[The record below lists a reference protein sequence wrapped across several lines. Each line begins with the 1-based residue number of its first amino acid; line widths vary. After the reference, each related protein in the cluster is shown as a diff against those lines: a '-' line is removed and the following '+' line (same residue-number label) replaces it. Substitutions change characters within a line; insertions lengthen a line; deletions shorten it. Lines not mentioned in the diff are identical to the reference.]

1 MTKPLLAILL
11 LLNLGLANLYV
22 STAHSSQISI
32 SSGGV
37 DIHYEVHGEGEPT
50 LVFIH
55 GWSCDRSYWQAQVEY
70 FAKQYQVITIDLAGH
85 GESGTNRSEWNLR
98 DYGTDVVSVVN
109 ALQLEKL
116 VLVGHSLGGHVALEA
131 ASLMQEK
138 VLMVIGAD
146 SLHDLSATFSEEEMM
161 ALSQAMETDF
171 RATAEDMVRSQMFLP
186 EANISLIEAVASD
199 IGSAPPA
206 IAIDTLKGYDRWT
219 KKERE
224 ETLAKLRVPIH
235 VINSEEYRGT
245 NIAAAKG
252 LAYSFEAT
260 LMPKIGHFVM
270 LENPSMFNKLLAELI
285 ESVANNVQVTKN

>member
-1 MTKPLLAILL
+1 M
-11 LLNLGLANLYV
+11 
-22 STAHSSQISI
+22 
-32 SSGGV
+32 
-37 DIHYEVHGEGEPT
+37 
-50 LVFIH
+50 
-55 GWSCDRSYWQAQVEY
+55 EY
-70 FAKQYQVITIDLAGH
+70 FAKQYQVITIDLAGN
-85 GESGTNRSEWNLR
+85 GESGTNRSEWSLR

-131 ASLMQEK
+131 ASPMQEG

-146 SLHDLSATFSEEEMM
+146 SLHDLSTKCSEEETI
-161 ALSQAMETDF
+161 ALLQAMETDF
-171 RATAEDMVRSQMFLP
+171 CATTVDMVRSQMFLS
-186 EANISLIEAVASD
+186 EADISLVEAVASD

-206 IAIDTLKGYDRWT
+206 VAIGTLKGYDRWT
-219 KKERE
+219 KKERG

-260 LMPKIGHFVM
+260 LMPQIGHFVT
-270 LENPSMFNKLLAELI
+270 LENPPRLNKLLAELA
-285 ESVANNVQVTKN
+285 ESVAKNVQAIKI

>member
-22 STAHSSQISI
+22 AAAHSAQISI
-32 SSGGV
+32 SSDGV

-70 FAKQYQVITIDLAGH
+70 FAKQYQVITVDLAGH

-131 ASLMQEK
+131 ANLLKKRVQL
-138 VLMVIGAD
+138 VVGAD
-146 SLHDLSATFSEEEMM
+146 SLHDLSATFSEKEKT
-161 ALSQAMETDF
+161 ALLQAMETDF
-171 RATAEDMVRSQMFLP
+171 RATTEGMVRNQMFLSD
-186 EANISLIEAVASD
+186 ADTSLVEVVASD

-206 IAIDTLKGYDRWT
+206 VAIGTLKGYDRWT
-219 KKERE
+219 KKDRK
-224 ETLAKLRVPIH
+224 ETLTNLNAPVH
-235 VINSEEYRGT
+235 VINSREYRSTNVTAGT
-245 NIAAAKG
+245 E
-252 LAYSFEAT
+252 LVHSFTAT
-260 LMPKIGHFVM
+260 LMPNVGHFVM
-270 LENPSMFNKLLAELI
+270 LENPLGFNKLLAELV
-285 ESVANNVQVTKN
+285 ESIAKNNQK

>member
-1 MTKPLLAILL
+1 MIKTILAMLL
-11 LLNLGLANLYV
+11 LLNLGVASLHIA
-22 STAHSSQISI
+22 TAHSAQISI
-32 SSGGV
+32 SSDGV
-37 DIHYEVHGEGEPT
+37 DIHYEVHGKGEPT

-55 GWSCDRSYWQAQVEY
+55 GWSCDRSYWRAQVDY

-98 DYGTDVVSVVN
+98 NYGTDVVSVVN
-109 ALQLEKL
+109 DLQLEKL

-131 ASLMQEK
+131 ASLMQER

-146 SLHDLSATFSEEEMM
+146 SLHDLSATFSEEEMT
-161 ALSQAMETDF
+161 ALLQAMETDF
-171 RATAEDMVRSQMFLP
+171 RATAQNMVRSQMFLP
-186 EANISLIEAVASD
+186 GADVSLVEAVASD

-219 KKERE
+219 KKERG
-224 ETLAKLRVPIH
+224 ETLSKLGVPIH

-245 NIAAAKG
+245 NMAAAKG

-260 LMPKIGHFVM
+260 LIPKIGHFVM
-270 LENPSMFNKLLAELI
+270 LENPPMFNKLLAELI
-285 ESVANNVQVTKN
+285 ESVANNVQVIEN

>member
-1 MTKPLLAILL
+1 MK
-11 LLNLGLANLYV
+11 
-22 STAHSSQISI
+22 
-32 SSGGV
+32 
-37 DIHYEVHGEGEPT
+37 
-50 LVFIH
+50 
-55 GWSCDRSYWQAQVEY
+55 Y

-138 VLMVIGAD
+138 VLMIIGAD

-161 ALSQAMETDF
+161 ALSQAMGTDF
-171 RATAEDMVRSQMFLP
+171 RATAEDMVRRQMFLP
-186 EANISLIEAVASD
+186 EADISLVEAVASD

-206 IAIDTLKGYDRWT
+206 IAIGTLKGYDRWT
-219 KKERE
+219 RKERE
-224 ETLAKLRVPIH
+224 EILAKLRVPIH

-270 LENPSMFNKLLAELI
+270 LENPPMFNKLLAELI
-285 ESVANNVQVTKN
+285 ESVANNVQVIEN